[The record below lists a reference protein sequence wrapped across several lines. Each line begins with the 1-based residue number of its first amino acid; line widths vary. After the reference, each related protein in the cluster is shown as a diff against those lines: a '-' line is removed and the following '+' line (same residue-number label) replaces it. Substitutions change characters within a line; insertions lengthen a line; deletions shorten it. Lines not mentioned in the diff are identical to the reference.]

1 MTSLPVA
8 IYARVSSE
16 QQTDVHPIAP
26 QLSAL
31 RTRVAADGFP
41 VPEELEFI
49 DEATVGRQESQNHQL
64 VVKVVWNHDLAPS
77 LGSKM
82 RGLYRVLRLRQL
94 SAGCRYTTALCHAQQ
109 SLPDRKEKLWLQ

>member
-49 DEATVGRQESQNHQL
+49 DEGYSGATGVPEPP
-64 VVKVVWNHDLAPS
+64 A
-77 LGSKM
+77 GSKS
-82 RGLYRVLRLRQL
+82 GVE
-94 SAGCRYTTALCHAQQ
+94 S
-109 SLPDRKEKLWLQ
+109 